1 MRLTIHVRPG
11 AARAGVGGSHDGAL
25 VIRVCEPA
33 SDGRANDAVIR
44 AVADELG
51 LARRDVR
58 IVAGT
63 RSRRKVVE
71 LDGDSA
77 ALAEGIARL
86 RARS

>member
-1 MRLTIHVRPG
+1 MRLTVHVRPG
-11 AARAGVGGSHDGAL
+11 AARAGIGGSHDGAL
-25 VIRVCEPA
+25 VIRVREPA
-33 SDGRANDAVIR
+33 SDGRANEAVVR

-51 LARRDVR
+51 LPRRDVR

-77 ALAEGIARL
+77 VLGDGLARL
-86 RARS
+86 RARR